1 MVRNGH
7 RSASQSRRHHATV
20 ESAGKHAPKRSAKVL
35 ACVMAFVLALSQ
47 VLVAPIAGGV
57 AVAGDEPADVVLE
70 QNVETPE
77 QAVVAETPDAV
88 VGEESDAAE
97 FGNSEAT
104 EPEAQTATDEE
115 ALEQPAEEVTVDSE
129 TDTADEVAYPA
140 QTISATA
147 DDEKTVVTVTA
158 DEGVLPEG
166 ATVQAKVVDDQ
177 AVLDAVANEVENDG
191 GKPGLVKAYD
201 VVILDANG
209 NEVQPQ
215 GLLTVMFANANME
228 TDSVS
233 VYHVKD
239 VSDESEPPMYEAE
252 GVVAMKAEANEQV
265 FETDH
270 FSIYAVAEDNKIRLK
285 VQFFGK
291 DQNAEVASM
300 LLKKSETAADI
311 EKIVYDPG
319 AGELAEGELFR
330 GWTTDPNYNADT
342 QPMDIEAV
350 RNLAAQRAAALG
362 EDNTELKLYAMIM
375 KSATVTYVDEN
386 GIALGSTTKE
396 QRYDD
401 STPMDYTVNMA
412 YTPPTS
418 EQDFEGW
425 NVLSGESNIVGH
437 TDGKVYE
444 NGTNIKV
451 TGDVTFSV
459 NAPTGRWLVFDENG
473 KGATYNSPQF
483 VKSGEVTEEPPLEMH
498 RTGYEFKGWYTDAA
512 CTAGNEFTFGQT
524 LTNNTTIYAKWT
536 PVSNAQYTVI
546 IWKQNVAGDGYDF
559 EESIQLTGNANAN
572 VNAVVSHGT
581 GNNAY
586 VTVDGDAKSYTGF
599 HLKEFDQNVTI
610 APEGNTVVNVYYD
623 RTEYTFTFQ
632 VRQSGWVVAT
642 DNEGTQYRNRN
653 WDRVYFNEDD
663 GKWYRDRSWVGGYY
677 SGHWVYSNEY
687 TGTRYKYLDN
697 DWTTIHTVTRP
708 YGADIGDI
716 WNFTG
721 SNGVTYPQEDPVTSW
736 QPTNSSTYTAR
747 ITHMEVMP
755 AESIT
760 FRHTTTSNTKRYF
773 HYYVEALPGAQDTRT
788 FNGKQYSL
796 YVDLPND
803 FNIVYYNDDFWELR
817 GFTRQAITKSGNQA
831 VDLAPGGN
839 ISWDALNYYYGG
851 QDNHLYFYY
860 TRDKYRIHYM
870 DGVYVDGDG
879 RPQDEPG
886 QGDFG
891 TSDEILYGA
900 DISSYNQGGSN
911 YFAPEYPEY
920 TFAGWYI
927 DDACTQPYTFE
938 KMPQGGVTV
947 YAKWT
952 KNQYRVFLHPNA
964 GTDPTLDWGS
974 DNQQMNFR
982 VSSGEKVSTPT
993 GLRSEYELVGWYLD
1007 EACTQPYPASFVL
1020 NDSSVTTPYDK
1031 TTDMTDVMDK
1041 WGNGATTNADANRPW
1056 ITKKLD
1062 LYAKWRAKIEGAKG
1076 IGVVYDANGGTNG
1089 PTDPLLYLDNSDAIA
1104 QAASTAPEG
1113 KQFKY
1118 WVVQTWDEA
1127 AGEYVDTETH
1137 VYPGDAFTVL
1147 KANAK
1152 VENVSSQD
1160 PEVWKAYTVQLRA
1173 EYVDKGSPETT
1184 AVLFDANGGTLS
1196 DGKTTDE
1203 RVLEVNGDVEFPT
1216 PDPTREGYTF
1226 LGWSPEKVDPVT
1238 DPSEVST
1245 ILDTSKEYAADNL
1258 AGLAW
1263 NATEGKNIL
1272 YAVWK
1277 KTPVKLVIQK
1287 ELEGDMADLTKGF
1300 TFTVTRS
1307 GDGATATTDALHDA
1321 QGPAAAGETATVE
1334 NLTLDS
1340 KEVPLYW
1347 GDSVVITETDTTG
1360 YTTTY
1365 TVQLDSTTASASA
1378 AYGNGAKV
1386 KLDADVTT
1394 VVFTNTKE
1402 PVVITGVKAAVKSP
1416 ISYVLLIGSLIA
1428 LQSVVLTR
1436 TRRRRWQE

>member
-1 MVRNGH
+1 
-7 RSASQSRRHHATV
+7 
-20 ESAGKHAPKRSAKVL
+20 
-35 ACVMAFVLALSQ
+35 MAFVLALSQ

-57 AVAGDEPADVVLE
+57 AVAGDEPTDAVLE
-70 QNVETPE
+70 QNIVATPE
-77 QAVVAETPDAV
+77 DE
-88 VGEESDAAE
+88 AAE
-97 FGNSEAT
+97 APEAT
-104 EPEAQTATDEE
+104 EPEDVESPEPDVDATTDEE
-115 ALEQPAEEVTVDSE
+115 PEQPVDE
-129 TDTADEVAYPA
+129 GAVDGEADVADTAEAVAYPA

-177 AVLDAVANEVENDG
+177 AVLDAVADEVENDG

-201 VVILDANG
+201 VIILDANG

-215 GLLTVMFANANME
+215 GLLTVTFANANME

-401 STPMDYTVNMA
+401 STPVDYTVNMA

-559 EESIQLTGNANAN
+559 EEAIHLTGAANST
-572 VNAVVSHGT
+572 VNSISQRGT
-581 GNNAY
+581 GDNAY
-586 VTVDGDAKSYTGF
+586 ASVNGENKQYTGF

-632 VRQSGWVVAT
+632 VEDYTYTQS
-642 DNEGTQYRNRN
+642 N
-653 WDRVYFNEDD
+653 
-663 GKWYRDRSWVGGYY
+663 SGGYGKVGDTYVRLGGSGNNRYYLAYADGTPVPSGTTVYYRASDFFGSYWDDTVDPTSTNTTFYSAEDYGTELTWTRY
-677 SGHWVYSNEY
+677 SGDRFNRSNRKTWQTIKTITALYEQNISDEFPIV
-687 TGTRYKYLDN
+687 GT
-697 DWTTIHTVTRP
+697 
-708 YGADIGDI
+708 
-716 WNFTG
+716 
-721 SNGVTYPQEDPVTSW
+721 NGVTYPTGTRWMPQSNLTVDGQKYFT
-736 QPTNSSTYTAR
+736 TNVVVAYVDRMTPGS
-747 ITHMEVMP
+747 M
-755 AESIT
+755 T
-760 FRHTTTSNTKRYF
+760 FRWSDPGEKTDKTMVYWIETIDGTPSDPNAQTKTYKGKLYEEYKTVVAKYTGVTVEDYINLEGFAHYEADKPLNYTLNGTTYYGTTT
-773 HYYVEALPGAQDTRT
+773 G
-788 FNGKQYSL
+788 
-796 YVDLPND
+796 
-803 FNIVYYNDDFWELR
+803 YYNEI
-817 GFTRQAITKSGNQA
+817 ASEVN
-831 VDLAPGGN
+831 
-839 ISWDALNYYYGG
+839 
-851 QDNHLYFYY
+851 FYY
-860 TRDKYRIHYM
+860 TRDKYTIHYM

-879 RPQDEPG
+879 KPQDESG
-886 QGDFG
+886 LGDLG
-891 TSDEILYGA
+891 TSDPILYYA
-900 DISSYNQGGSN
+900 DISSYNQGGDD
-911 YFAPEYPEY
+911 YYAPTRDGY
-920 TFAGWYI
+920 TFSGWYI
-927 DDACTQPYTFE
+927 DEACTHPYTFD

-1007 EACTQPYPASFVL
+1007 EACTHPYPASFVL
-1020 NDSSVTTPYDK
+1020 NDTTVTTPYDK

-1041 WGNGATTNADANRPW
+1041 WGNGATTNADVDRPW

-1184 AVLFDANGGTLS
+1184 VVLFDANGGTLS

-1272 YAVWK
+1272 YAVWQ
-1277 KTPVKLVIQK
+1277 KTSVKLVIQK

-1365 TVQLDSTTASASA
+1365 TVQLDDEAASNPE
-1378 AYGNGAKV
+1378 AYGNGATV